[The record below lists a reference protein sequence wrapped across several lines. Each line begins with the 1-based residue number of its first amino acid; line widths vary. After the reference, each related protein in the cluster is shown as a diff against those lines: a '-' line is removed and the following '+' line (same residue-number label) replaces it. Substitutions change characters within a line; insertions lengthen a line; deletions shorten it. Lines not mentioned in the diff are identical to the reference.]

1 MKIFE
6 TRKFE
11 FFYWTLQMSKI
22 ATQRTSGEQIGSQHF
37 PPKLDRRAAH
47 LNSEIRL
54 TIGNIAVFQSKLSAK
69 ASDYEQCMK
78 SISFTEP
85 VSIPADLLSDQT

>member
-1 MKIFE
+1 MNFSIEHSSCPRLRHKEHPEKKLALNIFHQNL
-6 TRKFE
+6 
-11 FFYWTLQMSKI
+11 Y
-22 ATQRTSGEQIGSQHF
+22 
-37 PPKLDRRAAH
+37 RRAAH

-54 TIGNIAVFQSKLSAK
+54 AIGNFAVFQSKLSAK

-85 VSIPADLLSDQT
+85 VSIPAGLLSDQT